1 MSLVKSDGKFR
12 KELSARNILPP
23 TRCLYD
29 DWFKSYSSLCDYH
42 VCGDLDLVPILTRF
56 VLYRAE
62 VMIREPKCGYIFTTF
77 AIVQICLIFINIFQ
91 FAVD

>member
-12 KELSARNILPP
+12 KGLSARNILPP

-42 VCGDLDLVPILTRF
+42 VRGDLDLVPILTKF
-56 VLYRAE
+56 VLYLA
-62 VMIREPKCGYIFTTF
+62 GT
-77 AIVQICLIFINIFQ
+77 
-91 FAVD
+91 